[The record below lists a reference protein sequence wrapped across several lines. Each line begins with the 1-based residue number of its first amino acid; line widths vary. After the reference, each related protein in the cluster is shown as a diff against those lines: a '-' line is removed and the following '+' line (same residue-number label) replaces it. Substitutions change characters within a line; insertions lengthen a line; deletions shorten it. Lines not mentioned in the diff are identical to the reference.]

1 MRMCYHVRIVVV
13 RIIILSAQ
21 IFSGN
26 IFSGCFLG
34 QVYHKTWKEKHKRG
48 I

>member
-1 MRMCYHVRIVVV
+1 MLMRCHVYIVAV
-13 RIIILSAQ
+13 RFLVLSAQ

-34 QVYHKTWKEKHKRG
+34 QVYHKAWKEKHKRG